1 MDRKTSKNIICF
13 GSLIMDIS
21 IRCDKIPAM
30 GETVYTY
37 EDYNVNPGGKGGNQS
52 VAAARSGGS
61 VTLIGRIADDDYA
74 HQLIHSFQKDHI
86 DTSQLMVDKDAKT
99 GVAFVWVDM
108 EGHNK
113 CVCSLGVNAKVTV
126 QDVQSYAHLF
136 TDRSIVMTTLEHSS
150 QLLDEISLMARQNNC
165 ILIVDPSSKDYS
177 KLTPEIAGRIDI
189 LKPNEV
195 ETEML
200 TGIRVET
207 EEDAVQAI
215 HVLKDKGI
223 RMPVI
228 SLGSRGVI
236 YEYKGKATSVK
247 GLRVNAV
254 DTTAAGDTF
263 IGSMA
268 AKLSQGYSFQES
280 IDYANRAAAYCVQHR
295 GATPEIAGRIDIL
308 KPNEVETE
316 MLTGIRVE
324 TEEDAVQ
331 AIHVLKDKGI
341 RMPVIS
347 LGSRGV
353 IYEYKGKATSVK
365 GLRVNAV
372 DTTAAGDTFIGSMA
386 AKLSQG
392 YSFQESIDYA
402 NRAAAYCV
410 QHRGAQI
417 SIPFEE
423 NVL

>member
-1 MDRKTSKNIICF
+1 MDGTTSKNIICF

-21 IRCDKIPAM
+21 IRCDKIPAI

-37 EDYNVNPGGKGGNQS
+37 EDYHVNPGGKGGNQS

-61 VTLIGRIADDDYA
+61 VTLIGRIADDEYA
-74 HQLIHSFQKDHI
+74 RQLVHSFQKDHI
-86 DTSQLMVDKDAKT
+86 DTSQLKVDKEART

-113 CVCSLGVNAKVTV
+113 CVCSLGVNARVTP
-126 QDVQSYAHLF
+126 QDLQSHAHLF
-136 TDRSIVMTTLEHSS
+136 TEGSIVMTTLEHSR
-150 QLLDEISLMARQNNC
+150 QLLDEITLMAQQNNC
-165 ILIVDPSSKDYS
+165 TLVVDPSSKDYS
-177 KLTPEIAGRIDI
+177 KLTPEIARRIDI

-215 HVLKDKGI
+215 HILKKKGI

-228 SLGSRGVI
+228 SLGSRGVV
-236 YEYKGKATSVK
+236 YEYKGSVTSVE
-247 GLRVNAV
+247 GLRVKAI

-268 AKLSQGYSFQES
+268 AKLSQGCPFQES
-280 IDYANRAAAYCVQHR
+280 
-295 GATPEIAGRIDIL
+295 
-308 KPNEVETE
+308 
-316 MLTGIRVE
+316 
-324 TEEDAVQ
+324 
-331 AIHVLKDKGI
+331 
-341 RMPVIS
+341 
-347 LGSRGV
+347 
-353 IYEYKGKATSVK
+353 
-365 GLRVNAV
+365 VN
-372 DTTAAGDTFIGSMA
+372 
-386 AKLSQG
+386 
-392 YSFQESIDYA
+392 YA

-417 SIPFEE
+417 SMPFEE

>member
-1 MDRKTSKNIICF
+1 MDIKTKKNIICF

-21 IRCDKIPAM
+21 IRCDKIPAI

-37 EDYNVNPGGKGGNQS
+37 EDYHVNPGGKGGNQS

-61 VTLIGRIADDDYA
+61 VTLIGRIADDEYA
-74 HQLIHSFQKDHI
+74 RQLVHSFQKDHI
-86 DTSQLMVDKDAKT
+86 DTSQLKVDKEART

-113 CVCSLGVNAKVTV
+113 CVCSLGVNARVTP
-126 QDVQSYAHLF
+126 QDLQSHAHLF
-136 TDRSIVMTTLEHSS
+136 TEGSIVMTTLEHSR
-150 QLLDEISLMARQNNC
+150 QLLDEITLMAQQNNC
-165 ILIVDPSSKDYS
+165 TLVVDPSSKDYS
-177 KLTPEIAGRIDI
+177 KLTPEIARRIDI

-215 HVLKDKGI
+215 HILKKKGI

-228 SLGSRGVI
+228 SLGSRGVV
-236 YEYKGKATSVK
+236 YEYKGSVTSVE
-247 GLRVNAV
+247 GLRVKAI

-268 AKLSQGYSFQES
+268 AKLSQGCPFQES
-280 IDYANRAAAYCVQHR
+280 
-295 GATPEIAGRIDIL
+295 
-308 KPNEVETE
+308 
-316 MLTGIRVE
+316 
-324 TEEDAVQ
+324 
-331 AIHVLKDKGI
+331 
-341 RMPVIS
+341 
-347 LGSRGV
+347 
-353 IYEYKGKATSVK
+353 
-365 GLRVNAV
+365 VN
-372 DTTAAGDTFIGSMA
+372 
-386 AKLSQG
+386 
-392 YSFQESIDYA
+392 YA

>member
-1 MDRKTSKNIICF
+1 MDIKTKKNIICF

-52 VAAARSGGS
+52 VAAARSGGN
-61 VTLIGRIADDDYA
+61 VTLIGRIAADEYA
-74 HQLIHSFQKDHI
+74 HQLIHSFQRDHI
-86 DTSQLMVDKDAKT
+86 DTSQLKIDKDAKT
-99 GVAFVWVDM
+99 GVAFVWVDT

-113 CVCSLGVNAKVTV
+113 CVCSLGVNARVTP

-136 TDRSIVMTTLEHSS
+136 TDSSIVMTTLEHSS
-150 QLLDEISLMARQNNC
+150 QLLEEISLMARQNNC

-177 KLTPEIAGRIDI
+177 KLSPEIAGRIDI

-200 TGIRVET
+200 TGVRVET
-207 EEDAVQAI
+207 EKDAVQAI
-215 HVLKDKGI
+215 NILKEKGI

-228 SLGSRGVI
+228 SLGSRGVV
-236 YEYKGKATSVK
+236 YEYKGRVTSVE

-268 AKLSQGYSFQES
+268 AKLSQGYSF
-280 IDYANRAAAYCVQHR
+280 R
-295 GATPEIAGRIDIL
+295 
-308 KPNEVETE
+308 
-316 MLTGIRVE
+316 
-324 TEEDAVQ
+324 
-331 AIHVLKDKGI
+331 
-341 RMPVIS
+341 
-347 LGSRGV
+347 
-353 IYEYKGKATSVK
+353 
-365 GLRVNAV
+365 
-372 DTTAAGDTFIGSMA
+372 
-386 AKLSQG
+386 
-392 YSFQESIDYA
+392 ESIDYA

>member
-113 CVCSLGVNAKVTV
+113 CVCSLGVNAKVTI

-150 QLLDEISLMARQNNC
+150 HLLDEISLMARQNNC

-200 TGIRVET
+200 TGIRVE
-207 EEDAVQAI
+207 
-215 HVLKDKGI
+215 
-223 RMPVI
+223 R
-228 SLGSRGVI
+228 
-236 YEYKGKATSVK
+236 
-247 GLRVNAV
+247 
-254 DTTAAGDTF
+254 
-263 IGSMA
+263 
-268 AKLSQGYSFQES
+268 
-280 IDYANRAAAYCVQHR
+280 
-295 GATPEIAGRIDIL
+295 
-308 KPNEVETE
+308 
-316 MLTGIRVE
+316 
-324 TEEDAVQ
+324 
-331 AIHVLKDKGI
+331 
-341 RMPVIS
+341 
-347 LGSRGV
+347 
-353 IYEYKGKATSVK
+353 
-365 GLRVNAV
+365 
-372 DTTAAGDTFIGSMA
+372 
-386 AKLSQG
+386 
-392 YSFQESIDYA
+392 
-402 NRAAAYCV
+402 
-410 QHRGAQI
+410 
-417 SIPFEE
+417 
-423 NVL
+423 